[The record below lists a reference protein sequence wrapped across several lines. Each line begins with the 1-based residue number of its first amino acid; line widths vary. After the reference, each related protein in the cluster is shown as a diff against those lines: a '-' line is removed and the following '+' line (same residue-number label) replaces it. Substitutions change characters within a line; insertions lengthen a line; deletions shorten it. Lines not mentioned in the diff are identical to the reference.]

1 MKKHLCYLAAA
12 VVAMSSCTE
21 SEVVEISQSKAIG
34 FDGYV
39 GNMTR
44 AEQEGLTKKNLE
56 EFYAFGAYTT
66 PDKTTPVFIF
76 DGKTSGSSQIKKND
90 GNWQYAPVNY
100 WLEGATYKFA
110 AYAPAL
116 DKVPD
121 FDYATNKMT
130 IKNFKATGS
139 KDLLIAATHE
149 DGIKALK
156 EKNPGVSLNFKHA
169 LSKVRFTI
177 TDDWRNELK
186 MSVENVK
193 LTGVKGVGTLT
204 TPADLSALP
213 NLSLDMWSIS
223 TDATITQPTYQ
234 DINGTGSDYLTNNG
248 DTYIFENFLLP
259 QNIADKQMSLTF
271 TVSVTNNSG
280 GGPIIGDDAD
290 HPHTKT
296 LTVTIP
302 NDTYASW
309 TPGNSYN
316 YILKINGAT
325 FGLQTIY
332 FDNIEVSD
340 WTKEEDKEIETE
352 NLASPAN

>member
-44 AEQEGLTKKNLE
+44 AEQVGLTKDNLA

-66 PDKTTPVFIF
+66 TDKTTPVFIF
-76 DGKTSGSSQIKKND
+76 DGKPSGSSHIKKH
-90 GNWQYAPVNY
+90 GTNWQYAPVNY
-100 WLEGATYKFA
+100 WLEGALYKFA

-116 DKVPD
+116 DKVPT
-121 FDYATNKMT
+121 FDYATNKMK
-130 IKNFKATGS
+130 IEGFKATGT
-139 KDLLIAATHE
+139 KDLLIAATTQN
-149 DGIKALK
+149 GITALK
-156 EKNPGVSLNFKHA
+156 ESNPGVGLNFKHA

-177 TDDWRNELK
+177 TDDWRNELN
-186 MSVENVK
+186 MSVEDVI

-204 TPADLSALP
+204 TPTDLSVLTNLP
-213 NLSLDMWSIS
+213 LDMWSIS
-223 TDATITQPTYQ
+223 ADAGITQPTYQ
-234 DINGTGSDYLTNNG
+234 DIKGTDSSPLKNNG
-248 DTYIFENFLLP
+248 EKYIFENFLLP
-259 QNIADKQMSLTF
+259 QKITDNQMSLTF
-271 TVSVTNNSG
+271 TVSVTNNFG
-280 GGPIIGDDAD
+280 GGPIIGDDTN
-290 HPHTKT
+290 PHTKT
-296 LTVTIP
+296 LKVTIP
-302 NDTYASW
+302 NDAYNSW

-352 NLASPAN
+352 DLVSPAN

>member
-1 MKKHLCYLAAA
+1 MKKHLFYLAAA

-44 AEQEGLTKKNLE
+44 AEQEGLTKDNLT

-66 PDKTTPVFIF
+66 DKSNEPVFIF
-76 DGKTSGSSQIKKND
+76 DGKTSGSSHIKKN
-90 GNWQYAPVNY
+90 GTNWQYAPVNY
-100 WLEGATYKFA
+100 WLEGALYKFA

-116 DKVPD
+116 NKVPT
-121 FDYATNKMT
+121 FNYATNQMT
-130 IKNFKATGS
+130 IENFTATGS
-139 KDLLIAATHE
+139 KDLLIAATTQN
-149 DGIKALK
+149 GITAQK
-156 EKNPGVSLNFKHA
+156 ENNPGVSLNFKHA

-177 TDDWRNELK
+177 IDDWRNELK
-186 MSVENVK
+186 MSIEDVN
-193 LTGVKGVGTLT
+193 LTEVKGVGTLT
-204 TPADLSALP
+204 TPTDLSALA
-213 NLSLDMWSIS
+213 NLSGDMWSIS
-223 TDATITQPTYQ
+223 ADASITQPTYQ
-234 DINGTGSDYLTNNG
+234 DIEGTGITPLTNNG
-248 DTYIFENFLLP
+248 DKYIFENFLLP
-259 QNIADKQMSLTF
+259 QEIAENQMSLTF

-280 GGPIIGDDAD
+280 GGPIIGDNDK
-290 HPHTKT
+290 PHTKT

-302 NDTYASW
+302 NDTYSSW

-340 WTKEEDKEIETE
+340 WTEEDDQEIKTE
-352 NLASPAN
+352 NLVSPAN